1 MNATATGF
9 LAILMW
15 SLLALLTA
23 LTGRV
28 PAFQL
33 VAMAMFVGALS
44 GMVSWP
50 VRRFDPRRLRLP
62 PAVWATGILGLF
74 GYHFFYFI
82 ALRNA
87 PAAPAS
93 LIAYLWPMLIVVGSA
108 LLPGERLRWY
118 HLFGA
123 ALGLCGAALLLLRN
137 GWEIAGG
144 NTGFGYASAFL
155 CALIW
160 SSYSILSRRQ
170 KSAPSD
176 AVAIYCLSSAIMAGI
191 CHLLFEETVWP
202 AGFLQWVAVAGLGV
216 MPVGLA
222 FYAWDHGVKHGNIQ
236 LLGSAA
242 YLAPLLSTVLLVVAG
257 LAEPSAS
264 LVAACLLIVGGA
276 LIASGRIFRE
286 REGAEPSPT

>member
-1 MNATATGF
+1 MNATAVGF

-28 PAFQL
+28 PPFQL
-33 VAMAMFVGALS
+33 IAMSMLVGALA
-44 GMVSWP
+44 GMVTWP
-50 VRRFDPRRLRLP
+50 FRRFDPRRLRLP
-62 PAVWATGILGLF
+62 AAVWATGILGLF
-74 GYHFFYFI
+74 GYHFFYFT

-93 LIAYLWPMLIVVGSA
+93 LIAYLWPMLIVTGSA
-108 LLPGERLRWY
+108 LLPGERLRWF
-118 HLFGA
+118 HLLGA
-123 ALGLCGAALLLLRN
+123 TLGLCGAALLLLRR
-137 GWEIAGG
+137 GWEVPDG
-144 NTGFGYASAFL
+144 NIGIGYASAFL

-160 SSYSILSRRQ
+160 SSYSVLSRRQ

-176 AVAIYCLSSAIMAGI
+176 AVAIYCLSSAVMAAF

-202 AGFLQWVAVAGLGV
+202 AGFLQWLAIAGLGA

-222 FYAWDHGVKHGNIQ
+222 FYAWDYGVKHGNIQ

-242 YLAPLLSTVLLVVAG
+242 YLAPLLSTVLLVAAG
-257 LAEPSAS
+257 LAAPSAS

-276 LIASGRIFRE
+276 VVASGRFTQTQ
-286 REGAEPSPT
+286 GVEPSRP